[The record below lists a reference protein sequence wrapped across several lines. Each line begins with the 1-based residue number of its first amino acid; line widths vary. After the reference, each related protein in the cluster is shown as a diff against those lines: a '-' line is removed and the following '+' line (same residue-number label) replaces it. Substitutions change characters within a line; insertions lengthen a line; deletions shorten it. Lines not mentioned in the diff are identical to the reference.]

1 MDLDRPLDRSHN
13 GLANMRARADALSG
27 TFSVESSPGAGT
39 RIIVRV
45 PKSVRGAT
53 P

>member
-1 MDLDRPLDRSHN
+1 MVATAPDEAGQRVDE
-13 GLANMRARADALSG
+13 AIDALSG